1 MKQTCCK
8 CKIEKDI
15 SEFTKDKYKKSG
27 YTYDCNICRAERQN
41 IWKKNNPEKIKTVNN
56 KNAKKRK
63 EFYDSEEG
71 KLCSRRAH
79 LKRMYGITLEDYNEK
94 LIEQNNKCKIC
105 NQENTF
111 DRYGVLA
118 VDHDH
123 STGKIRGL
131 LCYKCNVGL
140 GNFNDNKQL
149 LEKAIN
155 YLKEYESTTS
165 FTIGLVQDASSR
177 NVPKEYY
184 QTIL

>member
-1 MKQTCCK
+1 
-8 CKIEKDI
+8 
-15 SEFTKDKYKKSG
+15 
-27 YTYDCNICRAERQN
+27 
-41 IWKKNNPEKIKTVNN
+41 
-56 KNAKKRK
+56 
-63 EFYDSEEG
+63 
-71 KLCSRRAH
+71 
-79 LKRMYGITLEDYNEK
+79 MYGITLEDYNEK